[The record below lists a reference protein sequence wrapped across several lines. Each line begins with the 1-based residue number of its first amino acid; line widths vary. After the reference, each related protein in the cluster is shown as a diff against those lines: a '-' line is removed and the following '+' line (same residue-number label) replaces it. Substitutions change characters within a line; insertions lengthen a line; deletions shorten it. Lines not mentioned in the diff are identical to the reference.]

1 MGVVTVS
8 RQMASE
14 GCEIA
19 AGVASILGFRFI
31 DREIIH
37 RAAEEVGVPK
47 IALDEIAYEG
57 RRNIVERI
65 LQAVNM
71 MPPIPA
77 TAEAWRREAAASI
90 AHPFGGIF
98 SLAVPPFAV
107 TLKDYVQM
115 MEMVI
120 RNLAQE
126 GKVVLVGRGGQV
138 LLQDMPQALHVQIVA
153 PFPSRVA
160 TLVEREGIEEGE
172 AAAKLRASDKARKD
186 YLWRYHRVDWL
197 DPTLYDLVINT
208 AKVPCSLVVDLIVN
222 TYREL
227 QGLDDE

>member
-1 MGVVTVS
+1 MGFITIS

-19 AGVASILGFRFI
+19 AEVASILGFRFI

-47 IALDEIAYEG
+47 IALDEIAFEG
-57 RRNIVERI
+57 QRNIVERI

-71 MPPIPA
+71 MPPIPG
-77 TAEAWRREAAASI
+77 TAEAWRREATASVPQ
-90 AHPFGGIF
+90 PFGGIF

-107 TLKDYVQM
+107 TLKDYVHM

-126 GKVVLVGRGGQV
+126 GKVVLVGRGSQV
-138 LLQDMPQALHVQIVA
+138 LLQDMPQALHVQIIA
-153 PFPSRVA
+153 PFPRRVA
-160 TLVEREGIEEGE
+160 TLVEREEIEEGE

-186 YLWRYHRVDWL
+186 YMRRYHDVDWL

-208 AKVPCSLVVDLIVN
+208 AKVPCSLAVDLIVN

-227 QGLDDE
+227 QGRDDE

>member
-1 MGVVTVS
+1 
-8 RQMASE
+8 
-14 GCEIA
+14 
-19 AGVASILGFRFI
+19 
-31 DREIIH
+31 
-37 RAAEEVGVPK
+37 
-47 IALDEIAYEG
+47 
-57 RRNIVERI
+57 
-65 LQAVNM
+65 
-71 MPPIPA
+71 
-77 TAEAWRREAAASI
+77 
-90 AHPFGGIF
+90 
-98 SLAVPPFAV
+98 
-107 TLKDYVQM
+107 
-115 MEMVI
+115 MVI